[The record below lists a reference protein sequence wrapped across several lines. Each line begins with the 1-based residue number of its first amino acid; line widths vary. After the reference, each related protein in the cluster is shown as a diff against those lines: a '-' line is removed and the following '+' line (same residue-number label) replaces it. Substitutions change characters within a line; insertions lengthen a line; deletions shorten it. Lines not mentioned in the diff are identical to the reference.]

1 MTISRTTP
9 NPLLSEL
16 LNYLES
22 ETQDLER
29 RYFEVLDT
37 LEKDILPRAVRLFT
51 IINASTTDV
60 VE

>member
-1 MTISRTTP
+1 MTTLPTTP

-22 ETQDLER
+22 ETLDLER

-37 LEKDILPRAVRLFT
+37 LEKDILPRVVRLFS
-51 IINASTTDV
+51 IINADTTKNC
-60 VE
+60 

>member
-1 MTISRTTP
+1 MTTLRTTP

-22 ETQDLER
+22 ETLDLER

-37 LEKDILPRAVRLFT
+37 LEKDILPRVVRLFS
-51 IINASTTDV
+51 IINEDTTNV
-60 VE
+60 